1 MNINAN
7 EPNLEYQE
15 AEVVNDTTEARMELQ
30 PESQVL
36 DAFGIT
42 PALKDSL
49 VEYFKN
55 LPLTL
60 GDSESEKIYN
70 LYNALKNA
78 TPMKVTITNG

>member
-1 MNINAN
+1 MNINAK
-7 EPNLEYQE
+7 EPNLEYTE
-15 AEVVNDTTEARMELQ
+15 VEVVNEPTEVQVKTTEQ
-30 PESQVL
+30 PQVL

-55 LPLTL
+55 VPLTL

-70 LYNALKNA
+70 MYNALKNA
-78 TPMKVTITNG
+78 TPMKVTITHG